1 MAAVYSV
8 VAKNGSTFLFLARTT
23 LHFSKLLLGSTQ
35 RMKSSI
41 WQYAWSERTTK
52 QPIRLDIHHLKTV

>member
-23 LHFSKLLLGSTQ
+23 LHFPKLLLGS
-35 RMKSSI
+35 I
-41 WQYAWSERTTK
+41 SENEVKYMAICMVRK
-52 QPIRLDIHHLKTV
+52 NYQAAY